1 MTLVMN
7 DKVKSQIK
15 NRSEHKPR
23 ERIVYSAAQLIRER
37 GVSGTSLRDVV
48 AHAQAPW
55 GSLQHYFPGGKDQ
68 IVTEAL
74 GWAGRFAG
82 RRVDRYLSELDP
94 AMPSGLFAAMADQWR
109 TQFRSEGF
117 AAGCPLVAAAADIAA
132 ESPDLRDAVTN
143 AFDQWLRPVAA
154 ALGQLGVPEDRA
166 ISLATLMISSLEGAI
181 VLARAS
187 QDVAPLDTVVREL
200 APLLDGA
207 RDPGRS
213 AVGPGLARTARHGPG
228 RCAASAGPVL

>member
-1 MTLVMN
+1 MT
-7 DKVKSQIK
+7 DDVKTQVTNQIK
-15 NRSEHKPR
+15 NRAERKPR

-48 AHAQAPW
+48 AHAGAPW

-74 GWAGRFAG
+74 GWAGRFAA
-82 RRVDRYLSELDP
+82 RRVELYLSELDP
-94 AMPSGLFAAMADQWR
+94 PTPSGLFAAMADQWR

-117 AAGCPLVAAAADIAA
+117 AAGCPLVAATADVAA
-132 ESPDLRDAVTN
+132 ERSDLRDAVTS
-143 AFDQWLRPVAA
+143 AFDQWQRPIAA
-154 ALGQLGVPEDRA
+154 ALGQLGVPEGRVH
-166 ISLATLMISSLEGAI
+166 SLATLMISSLEGAI

-207 RDPGRS
+207 RVS
-213 AVGPGLARTARHGPG
+213 
-228 RCAASAGPVL
+228 